1 MLALAETFVERGH
14 DVTWLGQP
22 SIESRAVLAG
32 CRFVP
37 FQGVPSYEPRV
48 EIEEQ
53 LPAVMALIAFKEAGE
68 QLTRVKQAARGA
80 TSSWSTAISRMSRRG
95 GGPEQ
100 AVGSPAAQHVRDVR
114 RDLARGD
121 VAEPRSVHQR
131 DSGALRA
138 LRVRELG

>member
-68 QLTRVKQAARGA
+68 QLTREASARAA
-80 TSSWSTAISRMSRRG
+80 TS
-95 GGPEQ
+95 
-100 AVGSPAAQHVRDVR
+100 
-114 RDLARGD
+114 
-121 VAEPRSVHQR
+121 
-131 DSGALRA
+131 
-138 LRVRELG
+138 